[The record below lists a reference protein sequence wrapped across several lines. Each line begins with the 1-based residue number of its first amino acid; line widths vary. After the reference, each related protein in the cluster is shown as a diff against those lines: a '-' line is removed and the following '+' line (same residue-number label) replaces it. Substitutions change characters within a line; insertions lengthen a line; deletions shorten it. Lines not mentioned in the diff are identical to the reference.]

1 MLCVAVLKSDDPN
14 DADDLSST
22 RPPSTMA
29 LGSSLNSPVIPLLV
43 ALYGGLYLYD
53 RRRRRLQLPTPPG
66 PPGLPVVGNLFDA
79 PSDFQWEKFA
89 EWAKEYGA

>member
-1 MLCVAVLKSDDPN
+1 
-14 DADDLSST
+14 
-22 RPPSTMA
+22 MA

-89 EWAKEYGA
+89 EWAKEYGAWAVARVELMLKRASPQIRI